1 MWEDEKKKAKAAK
14 AVFKKLKPKQESLES
29 PISRP
34 KVTDLPEGS
43 DEEDEEDN
51 SNDSDN

>member
-1 MWEDEKKKAKAAK
+1 MWEDEKKAAKAAK
-14 AVFKKLKPKQESLES
+14 KVFKNLKPKQEVLES
-29 PISRP
+29 PVSRP

-51 SNDSDN
+51 SDDEDD